1 MGDDDGG
8 RCGEQCHKE
17 RCSDHPVVI
26 IPLCASQDYPCV
38 VIDYP
43 PEINLKCF
51 FFFLQQGKQGL
62 VRSNIVFTVGIK
74 REITIYML
82 LIALF
87 KGSSQY

>member
-17 RCSDHPVVI
+17 RCSDPPVVI

-51 FFFLQQGKQGL
+51 RSKLTFRPSNTSTILLNMKLDILIVWIKQQKS
-62 VRSNIVFTVGIK
+62 RT
-74 REITIYML
+74 
-82 LIALF
+82 
-87 KGSSQY
+87 